1 MNILNS
7 LIAGNV
13 SLWVLWLA
21 GIVIFGIATMRLGR
35 RIRFRLPSQ
44 LASDET
50 GASYSMSFVFM
61 IPLYLLFCGLMLEIT
76 FLIIGK
82 IGTVYGAYA
91 GARSASVWD
100 GLQDPELAA
109 ERLHQAVCS
118 GIAPFATSVGFD
130 PAASNSSSAGLPLH
144 AVRAAEDYAIAMQKS
159 AHEQN
164 LDHEDLARHYV
175 RICHRVTAQ
184 RQLNSRDDKHEVI
197 VTVDYRAPLI
207 FPGVAKLFDEDH
219 RSPYEYKLSST
230 IHMIRSIPV
239 SERHTLG
246 IDYHSY

>member
-1 MNILNS
+1 MNILHS
-7 LIAGNV
+7 VIAGNAG
-13 SLWVLWLA
+13 LWLA
-21 GIVIFGIATMRLGR
+21 WLIGMVVFGFVTIRLGS

-50 GASYSMSFVFM
+50 GAAYSMSFVFM

-100 GLQDPELAA
+100 GLQDPDLAA
-109 ERLHQAVCS
+109 QRLHQAVCS
-118 GIAPFATSVGFD
+118 GVAPFATSVGFD
-130 PAASNSSSAGLPLH
+130 PAASDSSSAGVPFH
-144 AVRAAEDYAIAMQKS
+144 AVRAAEDYAVAMQKS
-159 AHEQN
+159 AHDQD
-164 LDHEDLARHYV
+164 LDTAELVGHYL
-175 RICHRVTAQ
+175 RICHRVTVQ
-184 RQLNSRDDKHEVI
+184 RQLHSRDGKHEVI

-219 RSPYEYKLSST
+219 RSPYEYKLTST

-239 SERHTLG
+239 SKKNTLG
-246 IDYHSY
+246 IDYHSF

>member
-1 MNILNS
+1 MNVLNS
-7 LIAGNV
+7 IIAGNAG
-13 SLWVLWLA
+13 LWVTWLI
-21 GIVIFGIATMRLGR
+21 GVMIFGIVTVHLGR

-50 GASYSMSFVFM
+50 GAAYSMSFVFM
-61 IPLYLLFCGLMLEIT
+61 IPLYLLFCGLMMEIT

-100 GLQDPELAA
+100 GLQDPDLATQ
-109 ERLHQAVCS
+109 RLHQAVCS

-130 PAASNSSSAGLPLH
+130 PAASDSSPAGLPFH
-144 AVRAAEDYAIAMQKS
+144 AVRAAEDYAAAMQKS
-159 AHEQN
+159 AHDEH
-164 LDHEDLARHYV
+164 LDKAELISHYA

-184 RQLNSRDDKHEVI
+184 RQLHSRDGKHAVI
-197 VTVDYRAPLI
+197 VTVEYQAPLI

-219 RSPYEYKLSST
+219 RSPYEYKLTST
-230 IHMIRSIPV
+230 IHMMRSIPA
-239 SERHTLG
+239 SKNHKLG

>member
-1 MNILNS
+1 MNTLNS
-7 LIAGNV
+7 MIAGNV
-13 SLWVLWLA
+13 GLWVTWLIGMMVF
-21 GIVIFGIATMRLGR
+21 GIVTIRLGR
-35 RIRFRLPSQ
+35 RFRFRLPSQ

-50 GASYSMSFVFM
+50 GAAYSMSFVFM

-100 GLQDPELAA
+100 GLQDPDLAA

-130 PAASNSSSAGLPLH
+130 PAASNSSPAGLPFH
-144 AVRAAEDYAIAMQKS
+144 VVRAAEDYAVAMQKS

-164 LDHEDLARHYV
+164 LDRAELVSHYV
-175 RICHRVTAQ
+175 RISHRVTAQ
-184 RQLNSRDDKHEVI
+184 RQLHSRDGKHEVI

-219 RSPYEYKLSST
+219 RSPYEYKLTST

-239 SERHTLG
+239 SQDHTLG

>member
-1 MNILNS
+1 MNIMHS
-7 LIAGNV
+7 MIAGNAG
-13 SLWVLWLA
+13 LWLTWLIGTVVF
-21 GIVIFGIATMRLGR
+21 GIVTMRLGR

-44 LASDET
+44 MASDEA
-50 GASYSMSFVFM
+50 GAAYSMSFVFM

-100 GLQDPELAA
+100 GLQDPELASQ
-109 ERLHQAVCS
+109 RLHQAICS

-130 PAASNSSSAGLPLH
+130 PAASNSSPSGLPFY
-144 AVRAAEDYAIAMQKS
+144 AVQAAEDYAVAMQKS
-159 AHEQN
+159 AHGQD
-164 LDHEDLARHYV
+164 LDSAELVSHYE
-175 RICHRVTAQ
+175 RICHRVTIQ
-184 RQLNSRDDKHEVI
+184 RQLRSRGGKHEVI
-197 VTVDYRAPLI
+197 VTVDYRSPLI

-219 RSPYEYKLSST
+219 RSPYEYTLTST
-230 IHMIRSIPV
+230 IHMMRSIPV
-239 SERHTLG
+239 SKNHTLG